1 MRRGMKRSGPLSGGE
16 LGWMAVEAMIVIMI
30 DSYVSVL

>member
-1 MRRGMKRSGPLSGGE
+1 MKRSGPLSRAE